1 VLLANQRQAI
11 GKTLKTIHQS
21 VLVHLFTSGDQDKV
35 RPDRSGP
42 FIGGVVE
49 LPIDFPPQAF

>member
-1 VLLANQRQAI
+1 MQANQLQAI

-21 VLVHLFTSGDQDKV
+21 ILFASVRHSDQDKV
-35 RPDRSGP
+35 RPDRTGL
-42 FIGGVVE
+42 FIGSVVE